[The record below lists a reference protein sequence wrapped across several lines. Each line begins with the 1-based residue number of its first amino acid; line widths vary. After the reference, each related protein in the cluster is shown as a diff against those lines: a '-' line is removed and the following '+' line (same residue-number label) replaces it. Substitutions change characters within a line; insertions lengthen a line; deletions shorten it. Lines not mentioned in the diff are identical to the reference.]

1 MAGLELIVVV
11 VAFGAM
17 AVLFGLQERA
27 ERRRLLAQAQAVLAQ
42 EGSFD
47 TEADAEPAARD
58 RPRVAA

>member
-1 MAGLELIVVV
+1 MVILELIVVV

-17 AVLFGLQERA
+17 AAFFGLQERA

-58 RPRVAA
+58 AA

>member
-1 MAGLELIVVV
+1 MVILELIVVV

-17 AVLFGLQERA
+17 AAFFGLQERA
-27 ERRRLLAQAQAVLAQ
+27 ERRRLLAQ

-58 RPRVAA
+58 AA